1 MSDLDN
7 KLVVKAEDGR
17 DVVIKVLDIIDS
29 EEFNKTFMIYNVE
42 NDNTNIFASILN
54 ESDSAFSL
62 DTIESQAEIDY
73 INTEI
78 DRVAN
83 ENTVGETVWH

>member
-54 ESDSAFSL
+54 EGDSTFSL

-83 ENTVGETVWH
+83 ENTVGETV

>member
-83 ENTVGETVWH
+83 ENTVGETV

>member
-54 ESDSAFSL
+54 EGDSTFSL

-83 ENTVGETVWH
+83 ENAVGEKV

>member
-54 ESDSAFSL
+54 EGDSTFSL

-83 ENTVGETVWH
+83 ENAVGETV

>member
-54 ESDSAFSL
+54 EGDSTFSL

-73 INTEI
+73 IYTEI

-83 ENTVGETVWH
+83 ENAVGETV

>member
-42 NDNTNIFASILN
+42 NDNTNNFASILN
-54 ESDSAFSL
+54 EGDSTFSL

-83 ENTVGETVWH
+83 ENAVGETV